1 MRKLSVFNSVS
12 LDGYFTDD
20 HGDLSWTH
28 KADPEWTEF
37 VSGNAQGGGALM
49 LGRKT
54 YEMMASFWPTPQA
67 IEFNRAVAEG
77 MNRMEKIVFSRTL
90 QKASWQN
97 TKVLNGDL
105 AAEVAKLKQAS
116 GPDMVILGSGSI
128 VAQLTQARLIDTYQV
143 VLNPVVL
150 GRGRTMF
157 DGVRERGS
165 LKLEKSRQ
173 FSNGN
178 VVLWYQP
185 AV

>member
-1 MRKLSVFNSVS
+1 
-12 LDGYFTDD
+12 
-20 HGDLSWTH
+20 
-28 KADPEWTEF
+28 
-37 VSGNAQGGGALM
+37 M

-67 IEFNRAVAEG
+67 LELNRAVADG

-97 TKVLNGDL
+97 TKVINGDL
-105 AAEVAKLKQAS
+105 AAEVTKLKQAP

-128 VAQLTQARLIDTYQV
+128 VAQLTQARLIDAYQV

-157 DGVRERGS
+157 DGVRERVN
-165 LKLEKSRQ
+165 LKLEKSQQ

-178 VVLWYQP
+178 VVLWYRP
-185 AV
+185 LS

>member
-20 HGDLSWTH
+20 HGDMSWAH

-67 IEFNRAVAEG
+67 LEFNRAVAEG

-97 TKVLNGDL
+97 TTVLNGDL
-105 AAEVAKLKQAS
+105 AAEVTKLKQAPGS
-116 GPDMVILGSGSI
+116 DMVILGSGSI
-128 VAQLTQARLIDTYQV
+128 VSQLTQARLIDAYQI

-157 DGVRERGS
+157 DDVRERVN
-165 LKLEKSRQ
+165 LKLEKSQQ
-173 FSNGN
+173 FNNGN
-178 VVLWYQP
+178 VVLWYRP
-185 AV
+185 LF

>member
-1 MRKLSVFNSVS
+1 MRKLSVFNSIS
-12 LDGYFTDD
+12 LDGFFTDG
-20 HGDLSWTH
+20 HGDMSWAH

-67 IEFNRAVAEG
+67 LELNRSVAEG

-105 AAEVAKLKQAS
+105 AAEVAKLKQAP

-128 VAQLTQARLIDTYQV
+128 VAQLTQAHLIDAYQV

-150 GRGRTMF
+150 GQGRTMF
-157 DGVRERGS
+157 DGVRERVN
-165 LKLEKSRQ
+165 LKLEKSQQ

-178 VVLWYQP
+178 VVLWYLP
-185 AV
+185 SV